1 MVDSGWPDS
10 ILLSLKGAAA
20 LTALEL
26 QIGSLHSNQLD
37 QRASEII
44 GSCFI
49 KISLIFN
56 AISWCSF

>member
-1 MVDSGWPDS
+1 MINIGWPDS
-10 ILLSLKGAAA
+10 TLLSLKGAAT
-20 LTALEL
+20 LTAREL
-26 QIGSLHSNQLD
+26 QIGSLHDNQLD

>member
-1 MVDSGWPDS
+1 MVDIGWPDS
-10 ILLSLKGAAA
+10 IFLSLEGAAA
-20 LTALEL
+20 LTACEL
-26 QIGSLHSNQLD
+26 QIGSLHDDQLD

-44 GSCFI
+44 GSCFM

>member
-1 MVDSGWPDS
+1 MIDIGWPDS
-10 ILLSLKGAAA
+10 TLLPLESAAT
-20 LTALEL
+20 LTAREL
-26 QIGSLHSNQLD
+26 QISSLHDDQLD

-44 GSCFI
+44 GSSFI